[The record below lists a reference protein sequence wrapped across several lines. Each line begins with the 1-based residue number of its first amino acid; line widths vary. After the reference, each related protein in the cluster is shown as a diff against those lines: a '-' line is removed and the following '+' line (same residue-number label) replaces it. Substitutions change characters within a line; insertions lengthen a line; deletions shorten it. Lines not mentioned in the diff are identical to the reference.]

1 MVARCRPTRAEA
13 TDVANAIWDGTDAV
27 MLSGETSAGRNP
39 VEAVRAMSELCLAA
53 ERKGCWRRGVGA
65 GWPDLDVDPAECDRV
80 EVGTDDQR
88 SRSTRAYWLPG
99 FAPLDVAA
107 NEQGSLSDRQRSLLN
122 RRIAKDSIGTAI
134 AGFVI
139 VLWVVSEKRGMAV
152 FLGGLFVAWMAYK
165 LMTFYASI
173 RRGRVC
179 SIEGD
184 AIRECVPDSDGPDDH
199 YLHIGSMKLEIT
211 KETYLQM
218 QNGGPYRVFYIE
230 GT

>member
-1 MVARCRPTRAEA
+1 M
-13 TDVANAIWDGTDAV
+13 IDAV
-27 MLSGETSAGRNP
+27 
-39 VEAVRAMSELCLAA
+39 EAPELI
-53 ERKGCWRRGVGA
+53 G
-65 GWPDLDVDPAECDRV
+65 
-80 EVGTDDQR
+80 
-88 SRSTRAYWLPG
+88 LPG

-107 NEQGSLSDRQRSLLN
+107 NEQGSLSDRQRCLLN

-139 VLWVVSEKRGMAV
+139 VLWVVSEKQGMAV

-165 LMTFYASI
+165 LITFYASI

-179 SIEGD
+179 SIEGH

-199 YLHIGSMKLEIT
+199 YLHIGSMKLQIT

-230 GT
+230 GTQHVVSAAPMPGWREVPAPPSKRRRLWGLEIGL